1 MPEPVAPLQPEV
13 LNVVTAL
20 TESIIKDKQAEAAAL
35 KENATQKSSPLKNTT
50 PASGKKRQ
58 AELSLDEEI
67 AAYKA
72 DLNDTIDYAT
82 FENDSLPSC
91 NVIRTKLNKLFDSGV
106 VNKAEFCRATGTN
119 SNSLNKF
126 LKQKGLFG
134 GSKSAVWRSAY
145 VWFQQREVM
154 GLKMPDT
161 KKRQREESKKDTAD
175 RTPSKPLTTKALPD
189 ICDIHPEGEET
200 DDVPIY
206 DDCDEIRRK
215 INARMKIPSV
225 TQAQFCRDIYTQFK
239 APTCKGIQPKQLSD
253 FRKAKGS
260 NAGAKSSVFYGAYVY
275 FEKMRIAQK
284 KPVTKHRVEMTF
296 MHPGGIPRDRDDR
309 ATWIIGAAQ
318 PVVSV
323 GLGPWGNVRCVLFGC
338 LISWA

>member
-1 MPEPVAPLQPEV
+1 MPEPLTPLKPEV
-13 LNVVTAL
+13 LNAVKAL

-35 KENATQKSSPLKNTT
+35 DENAPAEFSPVKKTT
-50 PASGKKRQ
+50 PASGKKRK

-82 FENDSLPSC
+82 FENDRLPSC
-91 NVIRTKLNKLFDSGV
+91 NVMRTKLNKLFDSGIM
-106 VNKAEFCRATGTN
+106 NKAEFCRATGTN

-126 LKQKGLFG
+126 LKQKGPFG

-154 GLKMPDT
+154 GLKMPDI
-161 KKRQREESKKDTAD
+161 KKRQLEESKKDTAD
-175 RTPSKPLTTKALPD
+175 RTPSKASTTKALPD
-189 ICDIHPEGEET
+189 ISDIHLEGEET
-200 DDVPIY
+200 DEVPIY

-215 INARMKIPSV
+215 INAHMKIPSV
-225 TQAQFCRDIYTQFK
+225 TQAQFCRDIYAQFR
-239 APTCKGIQPKQLSD
+239 APTCKGIQSKQLSD

-275 FEKMRIAQK
+275 FEKVRIAQK

-296 MHPGGIPRDRDDR
+296 LHPGGIPRDRDDR
-309 ATWIIGAAQ
+309 TTWIIGAA
-318 PVVSV
+318 
-323 GLGPWGNVRCVLFGC
+323 
-338 LISWA
+338 

>member
-1 MPEPVAPLQPEV
+1 MPEPLAPLQPDL
-13 LNVVTAL
+13 LNAMKAL
-20 TESIIKDKQAEAAAL
+20 TESIIKNKQAEAAAL
-35 KENATQKSSPLKNTT
+35 KENATQKPPFTKKTT
-50 PASGKKRQ
+50 RASGKKSK

-72 DLNDTIDYAT
+72 DLNDTIDDAT

-91 NVIRTKLNKLFDSGV
+91 NVIRTKLDKLFDSGV
-106 VNKAEFCRATGTN
+106 MNKAEFCRATGTN

-126 LKQKGLFG
+126 FRQKGSFG
-134 GSKSAVWRSAY
+134 GSSSAVWRNAY

-161 KKRQREESKKDTAD
+161 KKRQLQENTKDTPD
-175 RTPSKPLTTKALPD
+175 GTPSKAVPTKALPD
-189 ICDIHPEGEET
+189 ISDFHLEGEEI
-200 DDVPIY
+200 DNVPIL

-215 INARMKIPSV
+215 MKIPNV
-225 TQAQFCRDIYTQFK
+225 TQAQFCRNIYAQFK
-239 APTCKGIQPKQLSD
+239 APTCKGVQSKQLSG
-253 FRKAKGS
+253 FRNAKGS

-284 KPVTKHRVEMTF
+284 KPVTKHRVKMTF

-309 ATWIIGAAQ
+309 TTWVIGAA
-318 PVVSV
+318 
-323 GLGPWGNVRCVLFGC
+323 
-338 LISWA
+338 